1 MTCDGCSEKFSI
13 GHALSC
19 PKGGLVL
26 LWHEDTAKEGGALG
40 SRALIPSTITY
51 KPKINSR
58 TVQVER
64 TGAGAQQGGGTA
76 DGLTD
81 TIGEAQEGSR
91 TTVNGADRLVRR
103 PGQV

>member
-1 MTCDGCSEKFSI
+1 MQHDDATKEWETI
-13 GHALSC
+13 GSWV
-19 PKGGLVL
+19 LV
-26 LWHEDTAKEGGALG
+26 
-40 SRALIPSTITY
+40 PSAINY